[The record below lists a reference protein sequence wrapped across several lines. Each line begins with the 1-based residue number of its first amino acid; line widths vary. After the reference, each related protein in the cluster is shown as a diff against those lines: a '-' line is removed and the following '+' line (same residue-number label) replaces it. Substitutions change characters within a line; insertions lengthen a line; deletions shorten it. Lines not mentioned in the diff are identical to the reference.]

1 MINWSWT
8 LPHNENSMKLDTFY
22 IRKQMTGARNA
33 NDVKS
38 LIYSDLTTGL
48 IIIQDVAPS
57 CGF

>member
-33 NDVKS
+33 NDV
-38 LIYSDLTTGL
+38 
-48 IIIQDVAPS
+48 
-57 CGF
+57 